1 MKRVAQFA
9 CLLMVWGMMSAVA
22 HADSTTT
29 TTSTTPADPTIIL
42 NDPSCPDGA
51 YCVNLTFIGTGDQQA
66 GAQQTFDSSNP
77 LEFTTPYPF
86 PNGLSYTCSSDT
98 FANCNTIVTGAPPI
112 DLNGV
117 YFWNGT
123 LTVGNTYTIGSQ
135 GGPLLLDLP
144 SDFTCTDGC
153 ANGVISL
160 TPEPGT
166 VILFAIGFLFLIGF
180 TGRRFVSG
188 ARA

>member
-1 MKRVAQFA
+1 MRQVAKFA
-9 CLLMVWGMMSAVA
+9 CLLMVWGIVAVAA

-29 TTSTTPADPTIIL
+29 TTSTTADPTIIL

-51 YCVNLTFIGTGDQQA
+51 YCVDLTFVGNGDVQA
-66 GAQQTFDSSNP
+66 GTQQTFDSSNP

-98 FANCNTIVTGAPPI
+98 FANCNTIVTAAPPI

-144 SDFTCTDGC
+144 SDFTCTVGC
-153 ANGVISL
+153 SNGVIDL

-166 VILFAIGFLFLIGF
+166 IILFAIGFLFLLGF
-180 TGRRFVSG
+180 TARGFRSS